1 MLHISLKE
9 WKQFFTSLTGYI
21 ALCIFLL
28 LTGLLLFVFPDTSI
42 LEMGYATLAG
52 FFNIAPWL
60 LIFMI
65 PTITMRSFSE
75 EYKSGTFELLKTLP
89 IRPALLV
96 WGKYMGA
103 LLVVLCLLLPTII
116 YGVAV
121 ESLSAVGG
129 LDMGAIAGSYLG
141 LLFLAAVFVSVG
153 ICVSSFTNNTVV
165 AFIGAAFICYLLF
178 AGFEAVSKLSLFE
191 GKLGYYIEVLGIK
204 FHYKSI
210 SRGVIRMDD
219 LIYFIVIIATCL
231 HITKQNIIKR

>member
-1 MLHISLKE
+1 MLNISLKE

-65 PTITMRSFSE
+65 PTITMRSFSD
-75 EYKSGTFELLKTLP
+75 EYRSGTFELLKTLP
-89 IRPALLV
+89 IRPAVLV
-96 WGKYMGA
+96 WGKYVGA
-103 LLVVLCLLLPTII
+103 LLVVLCLLLPTLL

-129 LDMGAIAGSYLG
+129 IDMGATAGSYLG
-141 LLFLAAVFVSVG
+141 LFLLAAVFVAVG

-165 AFIGAAFICYLLF
+165 AFIGAAFVCYLLF
-178 AGFEAVSKLSLFE
+178 AGFEAASRLSFFD
-191 GKLGYYIEVLGIK
+191 GKAGYFIEVLGIK

-219 LIYFIVIIATCL
+219 LIYFTVLIVGCL
-231 HITKQNIIKR
+231 HFTKQNIIKR

>member
-1 MLHISLKE
+1 M
-9 WKQFFTSLTGYI
+9 
-21 ALCIFLL
+21 ALCLFLL
-28 LTGLLLFVFPDTSI
+28 LTGLILFVFPDTSI
-42 LEMGYATLAG
+42 LDMGYATLAG

-89 IRPALLV
+89 IRPAVLV
-96 WGKYMGA
+96 YGKYVGA
-103 LLVVLCLLLPTII
+103 LLVVLCLLLPTLL

-121 ESLSAVGG
+121 ESLSVVGG
-129 LDMGAIAGSYLG
+129 IDMGATAGSYLG
-141 LLFLAAVFVSVG
+141 LFLLAGVYVAIG

-178 AGFEAVSKLSLFE
+178 AGFEAVSKLSFFE
-191 GKLGYYIEVLGIK
+191 GKLGYFIEVLGLK

-210 SRGVIRMDD
+210 SRGVVRIDD
-219 LIYFIVIIATCL
+219 VIYFLAVTFSCL
-231 HITKQNIIKR
+231 FITKQNIIKR

>member
-52 FFNIAPWL
+52 FFNLAPWL
-60 LIFMI
+60 LIFMT

>member
-1 MLHISLKE
+1 MLNISLKE

-52 FFNIAPWL
+52 FFNITPWL
-60 LIFMI
+60 LIFMV

-96 WGKYMGA
+96 WGKYIGA
-103 LLVVLCLLLPTII
+103 LLVVLCLLVPTLL

-129 LDMGAIAGSYLG
+129 IDMGATAGSYLG
-141 LLFLAAVFVSVG
+141 LFLLAAVFVSVG

-165 AFIGAAFICYLLF
+165 AFIGAAFTCYTLF
-178 AGFEAVSKLSLFE
+178 AGFEATSKLSFFE

-210 SRGVIRMDD
+210 SRGVIRLDD
-219 LIYFIVIIATCL
+219 LIYFFVHIAASL

>member
-1 MLHISLKE
+1 M
-9 WKQFFTSLTGYI
+9 
-21 ALCIFLL
+21 ALCLFLL
-28 LTGLLLFVFPDTSI
+28 LTGLILFVFPDTSI
-42 LEMGYATLAG
+42 LDMGYATLAG

-89 IRPALLV
+89 IRPAVLV
-96 WGKYMGA
+96 YGKYIGA
-103 LLVVLCLLLPTII
+103 LLVVLCLLLPTLL

-129 LDMGAIAGSYLG
+129 IDMGATAGSYLG
-141 LLFLAAVFVSVG
+141 LFLLAGVFVAIG

-178 AGFEAVSKLSLFE
+178 AGFEAISKLSFFE
-191 GKLGYYIEVLGIK
+191 GKLGYFIEVLGLK
-204 FHYKSI
+204 FHYKSM
-210 SRGVIRMDD
+210 SRGVIRIDD
-219 LIYFIVIIATCL
+219 IIYFLAVTYSCL
-231 HITKQNIIKR
+231 YTTKQNIIKR

>member
-42 LEMGYATLAG
+42 LEMGYATLAD

-89 IRPALLV
+89 IRPAVLV

-116 YGVAV
+116 YSVAV

-129 LDMGAIAGSYLG
+129 LDMGATAGSYLG
-141 LLFLAAVFVSVG
+141 LLLLAAVFVSVG

-191 GKLGYYIEVLGIK
+191 GKLGYYIELLGIK

-231 HITKQNIIKR
+231 YITKQNIIKR

>member
-1 MLHISLKE
+1 MLNIGLKE

-28 LTGLLLFVFPDTSI
+28 VTGLLLFVFPDTSI
-42 LEMGYATLAG
+42 LVMGYATLAG
-52 FFNIAPWL
+52 FFNLAPWL

-75 EYKSGTFELLKTLP
+75 EYKTGTFELLKTLP
-89 IRPALLV
+89 IRPAVLV
-96 WGKYMGA
+96 GGKYLGA
-103 LLVVLCLLLPTII
+103 LLVVFCLLLPTLL

-129 LDMGAIAGSYLG
+129 IDMGATAGSYLG
-141 LLFLAAVFVSVG
+141 LFLLSGVFVAVG

-178 AGFEAVSKLSLFE
+178 AGFEGVSKLSLFD
-191 GKLGYYIEVLGIK
+191 GKLGYFVEVLGLK

-210 SRGVIRMDD
+210 SRGVIRLDD
-219 LIYFIVIIATCL
+219 LVYFIVLIAGSL

>member
-52 FFNIAPWL
+52 FFNLAPWL
-60 LIFMI
+60 LIFMV

-178 AGFEAVSKLSLFE
+178 AGFEAVSKLSLIE
-191 GKLGYYIEVLGIK
+191 GKLGYYLEVLGIK

>member
-1 MLHISLKE
+1 MLNISLKE

-28 LTGLLLFVFPDTSI
+28 VTGLLLFVFPDTSI
-42 LEMGYATLAG
+42 LVMGYATLAG
-52 FFNIAPWL
+52 FFNLAPWL

-75 EYKSGTFELLKTLP
+75 EYKTGTFELLKTLP
-89 IRPALLV
+89 IRPAVLV
-96 WGKYMGA
+96 YGKYVGA
-103 LLVVLCLLLPTII
+103 LLVVFCLLLPTLL

-129 LDMGAIAGSYLG
+129 IDMGATAGSYLG
-141 LLFLAAVFVSVG
+141 LFLLAGVFVAVG

-165 AFIGAAFICYLLF
+165 AFIGAAFMCYLLF
-178 AGFEAVSKLSLFE
+178 AGFEAVSKLSFLE
-191 GKLGYYIEVLGIK
+191 GKLGYFIEVLGLK
-204 FHYKSI
+204 FHFKSI
-210 SRGVIRMDD
+210 SRGVIRLDD
-219 LIYFIVIIATCL
+219 LVYFIVLIAGSL